1 MRASLDDIF
10 SDFDQIRQRMTRTW
24 PAFGGGP
31 PGAPHFCPP
40 VIEPATDVYET
51 AESVVVLVEIA
62 GVSVEE
68 IDISVEG
75 KTLTVRGEREDRQR
89 HLTRLYHQMEICCG
103 LFERTVALPS
113 EVDPQ
118 RASATYGDGLLAIVL
133 PKVQQQLARRV
144 RVVIG

>member
-10 SDFDQIRQRMTRTW
+10 SDFEQIRQRMTHTW
-24 PAFGGGP
+24 PAYGGGP

-40 VIEPATDVYET
+40 VIEPAADVYET

-62 GVSVEE
+62 GVKAEE
-68 IDISVEG
+68 IDIAVEG

-103 LFERTVALPS
+103 LFERSVVLPS

-118 RASATYGDGLLAIVL
+118 QASATYSDGILAIVL

>member
-10 SDFDQIRQRMTRTW
+10 SDFEQIRRRMAHTW
-24 PAFGGGP
+24 PAYGGGP

-40 VIEPATDVYET
+40 VIEPAADVYET
-51 AESVVVLVEIA
+51 ADSVVVLVELA
-62 GVSVEE
+62 GVKAEE

-75 KTLTVRGEREDRQR
+75 RTLTVRGEREDRQR

-103 LFERTVALPS
+103 IFERSVVLPS

-118 RASATYGDGLLAIVL
+118 QASATYSDGILAIVL

>member
-1 MRASLDDIF
+1 MTSSPTSTRYANTWRA
-10 SDFDQIRQRMTRTW
+10 R
-24 PAFGGGP
+24 
-31 PGAPHFCPP
+31 GARAWARRARPTSVRPSSSRS
-40 VIEPATDVYET
+40 TDVYET
-51 AESVVVLVEIA
+51 PENVVVLVEIA
-62 GVSVEE
+62 GVSAEE

-75 KTLTVRGEREDRQR
+75 KSLTVRGERNDRQR

-118 RASATYGDGLLAIVL
+118 RASATYSDGLLAIVL
-133 PKVQQQLARRV
+133 PKVERQLARRV

>member
-10 SDFDQIRQRMTRTW
+10 SDFEQIRQRMTHTW
-24 PAFGGGP
+24 QQGLGP

-40 VIEPATDVYET
+40 IIEPATDVYET
-51 AESVVVLVEIA
+51 EESVVVVVEIA
-62 GVSVEE
+62 GVSPEA
-68 IDISVEG
+68 IDISVED
-75 KTLTVRGEREDRQR
+75 KTLTVRSEREDRQH

-103 LFERTVALPS
+103 LFERSVVLPS

-118 RASATYGDGLLAIVL
+118 QASATYSDGILAIVL

>member
-10 SDFDQIRQRMTRTW
+10 SDFEQIRRRMAHTW
-24 PAFGGGP
+24 HQGLGP

-51 AESVVVLVEIA
+51 SDSVVVLVEIA
-62 GVSVEE
+62 GVKVEE

-89 HLTRLYHQMEICCG
+89 HLSRLYHQMEICCG
-103 LFERTVALPS
+103 IFERSVVLPS

-118 RASATYGDGLLAIVL
+118 QASATYSDGMLAIVL
-133 PKVQQQLARRV
+133 PKVQQPLARRV
-144 RVVIG
+144 RIVIE

>member
-1 MRASLDDIF
+1 MRASLHDIF
-10 SDFDQIRQRMTRTW
+10 SDFEQIRQRMAHTW
-24 PAFGGGP
+24 RQGLGP
-31 PGAPHFCPP
+31 PGSPRFCPP

-51 AESVVVLVEIA
+51 ADNVVVVVEIA
-62 GVSVEE
+62 GVSAEE

-89 HLTRLYHQMEICCG
+89 HLSRLYHQMEICCG
-103 LFERTVALPS
+103 LFERSVTLPS

-118 RASATYGDGLLAIVL
+118 RASATYSDGILAIVL

-144 RVVIG
+144 RVVIR

>member
-10 SDFDQIRQRMTRTW
+10 SDFERIRQRMTHTW
-24 PAFGGGP
+24 QKELGP

-51 AESVVVLVEIA
+51 AESVVVVVEIA
-62 GVSVEE
+62 GVSAEE

-75 KTLTVRGEREDRQR
+75 KTLTVRCERSDRQR

-103 LFERTVALPS
+103 LFERTVTLPS

-118 RASATYGDGLLAIVL
+118 QASATYSDGILAIVL
-133 PKVQQQLARRV
+133 PKVQQQLRRRV
-144 RVVIG
+144 TIVIG

>member
-10 SDFDQIRQRMTRTW
+10 SDFEQIRQRMTHTW
-24 PAFGGGP
+24 QQGLGP

-40 VIEPATDVYET
+40 VIEPAADVYET

-62 GVSVEE
+62 GVKAEE
-68 IDISVEG
+68 IDIAVEG

-103 LFERTVALPS
+103 LFERSVALPS

-118 RASATYGDGLLAIVL
+118 QASATYSDGILAIVL

>member
-10 SDFDQIRQRMTRTW
+10 SDFEQIRRRMAHTW
-24 PAFGGGP
+24 QQGLGP

-51 AESVVVLVEIA
+51 SDSVVVVVEIA
-62 GVSVEE
+62 GVKVEE

-89 HLTRLYHQMEICCG
+89 HLARLYHQMEICCG
-103 LFERTVALPS
+103 IFERSVVLPS

-118 RASATYGDGLLAIVL
+118 QASATYSDGMLAIVL
-133 PKVQQQLARRV
+133 PKVQQPLARRV
-144 RVVIG
+144 RIVID

>member
-10 SDFDQIRQRMTRTW
+10 SDFEQIRQRLTRTW
-24 PAFGGGP
+24 PAFGGDP

-40 VIEPATDVYET
+40 VIEPASDVYET

-62 GVSVEE
+62 GVKADE

-75 KTLTVRGEREDRQR
+75 KNLLVRGERADRQR

-103 LFERTVALPS
+103 IFERRVVLPS

-118 RASATYGDGLLAIVL
+118 QASATYSDGILAIVL
-133 PKVQQQLARRV
+133 PKEQQQLERRV
-144 RVVIG
+144 RIVIG

>member
-10 SDFDQIRQRMTRTW
+10 SDFEQIRQRMTGTW

-40 VIEPATDVYET
+40 LIEPAADVYET

-62 GVSVEE
+62 GVKAEE

-75 KTLTVRGEREDRQR
+75 KTLTVRGERSDRQR

-103 LFERTVALPS
+103 LFERSVVLPS

-118 RASATYGDGLLAIVL
+118 QASATYIDGILAIVL

>member
-10 SDFDQIRQRMTRTW
+10 SDFEQIRQRLTRTW

-40 VIEPATDVYET
+40 VIEPASDVYET

-62 GVSVEE
+62 GVKADE

-75 KTLTVRGEREDRQR
+75 KNLLVRGERADRQR

-103 LFERTVALPS
+103 IFERRVVLPS

-118 RASATYGDGLLAIVL
+118 QASATYSDGILAIVL
-133 PKVQQQLARRV
+133 PKEQQHLERRV
-144 RVVIG
+144 RIVIG

>member
-10 SDFDQIRQRMTRTW
+10 SDFDQMRYRITRAW
-24 PAFGGGP
+24 QQGVGP

-40 VIEPATDVYET
+40 IIEPATDVYET
-51 AESVVVLVEIA
+51 TENVVVVVEIA
-62 GVSVEE
+62 GVSAEE

-89 HLTRLYHQMEICCG
+89 ELTRLYHQMEICCG
-103 LFERTVALPS
+103 IFERSVTLPS

-118 RASATYGDGLLAIVL
+118 RASATYSDGLLVVVL

>member
-10 SDFDQIRQRMTRTW
+10 SDFEQIRRSMTHTWQR
-24 PAFGGGP
+24 GLGP

-62 GVSVEE
+62 GVTVEE
-68 IDISVEG
+68 IEISVEG

-89 HLTRLYHQMEICCG
+89 HVTRLYHQMEICCG
-103 LFERTVALPS
+103 IFERTVALPS

-118 RASATYGDGLLAIVL
+118 EANATYSDGILAIVL

-144 RVVIG
+144 RIVIA

>member
-10 SDFDQIRQRMTRTW
+10 SDFDQIRQRMTHTW
-24 PAFGGGP
+24 HQGLGP

-40 VIEPATDVYET
+40 VIEPASDVYET

-62 GVSVEE
+62 GVKAEE

-75 KTLTVRGEREDRQR
+75 KTLLVRGERADRQR

-103 LFERTVALPS
+103 IFERRVVLPS
-113 EVDPQ
+113 QVDPQ
-118 RASATYGDGLLAIVL
+118 QASAPYSDGI
-133 PKVQQQLARRV
+133 P
-144 RVVIG
+144 

>member
-10 SDFDQIRQRMTRTW
+10 SDFEQIRQRMTRTW
-24 PAFGGGP
+24 QQALGR

-51 AESVVVLVEIA
+51 AENVVVVVEIA
-62 GVSVEE
+62 GVSAEE
-68 IDISVEG
+68 IDITVEG
-75 KTLTVRGEREDRQR
+75 KALTVRGEREDRQR

-103 LFERTVALPS
+103 LFERSVTLPS

-118 RASATYGDGLLAIVL
+118 QASATYNDGILAIVL
-133 PKVQQQLARRV
+133 PKVQQQLTRRV
-144 RVVIG
+144 TIVIG